1 MGTSLTFS
9 FWACLLAKIGM
20 GLMVSFTSEK
30 KIRIFIYI
38 YIYRE
43 RERER
48 ERERG
53 REDCP
58 T

>member
-1 MGTSLTFS
+1 
-9 FWACLLAKIGM
+9 M

-38 YIYRE
+38 YIYIE

-48 ERERG
+48 EREGGLPNITQNKQSNKKERG
-53 REDCP
+53 
-58 T
+58 